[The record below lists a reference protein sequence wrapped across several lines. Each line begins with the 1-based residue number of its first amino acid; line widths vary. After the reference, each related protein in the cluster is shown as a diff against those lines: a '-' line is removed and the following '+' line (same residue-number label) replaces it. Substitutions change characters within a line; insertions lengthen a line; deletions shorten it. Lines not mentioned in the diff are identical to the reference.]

1 MTTQITI
8 TLSDDVYERAKRL
21 ADISGHDLNDA
32 VALTLADVL
41 PPLPTVLDNRP
52 LESLSDAELIKTAD
66 SMMDDTLAK
75 RMSALLYKQQAEI
88 KGLSETEQA
97 ELQILFEI
105 YEIGQLRKAEAM
117 VATVKRGLREPA

>member
-8 TLSDDVYERAKRL
+8 TLSDDVYQRAKRL
-21 ADISGHDLNDA
+21 AEISGHELNEA

-41 PPLPTVLDNRP
+41 PPLPTTLDTRSI
-52 LESLSDAELIKTAD
+52 ESLSDADVIKTAD

-88 KGLSETEQA
+88 KGISETEQA
-97 ELQILFEI
+97 ELQLLFEN
-105 YEIGQLRKAEAM
+105 YEAGQLRKAQAM
-117 VATVKRGLREPA
+117 VEAVKRGLREPG